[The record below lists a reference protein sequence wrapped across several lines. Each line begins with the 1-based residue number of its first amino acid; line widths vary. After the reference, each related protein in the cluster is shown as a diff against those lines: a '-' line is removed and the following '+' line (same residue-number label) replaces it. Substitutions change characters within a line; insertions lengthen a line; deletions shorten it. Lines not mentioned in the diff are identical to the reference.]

1 LNVRPLIAA
10 LAFVTL
16 LAFSVSWWASE
27 GEGPEALQAPVDALG
42 AADQRA
48 FSVEEDFRI
57 ARQQMIDTQLRRRG
71 IDDPAVLAAMD
82 EVPRHRFVPQAYVD
96 DSYGD
101 HPLPIG
107 EGQTISQPYV
117 VALMV
122 QLLKPTGRERVLEVG
137 TGSGYH
143 AAVLSRTVSEV
154 FSIEIV
160 EPLGRRA
167 AAVLEQL
174 GYQNVHL
181 RIGDGY
187 EGWPEEAPFD
197 AILLTA
203 APPRIPEPLLEQLA
217 VGGRMVL
224 PLGDFDQQLLVLTRT
239 EDGFERQTV
248 APVRFVPMTGR
259 VQEGTS

>member
-1 LNVRPLIAA
+1 MNLRPLIAVLA
-10 LAFVTL
+10 TVTGLAFT
-16 LAFSVSWWASE
+16 ASWWASE
-27 GEGPEALQAPVDALG
+27 GGVPGTARAVE
-42 AADQRA
+42 QRA
-48 FSVEEDFRI
+48 DSVHSVEEEFRI
-57 ARQQMIDTQLRRRG
+57 ARQQMIDSQLRRRG

-82 EVPRHRFVPQAYVD
+82 EVPRHHFVPSAHQQ

-122 QLLKPTGRERVLEVG
+122 QLLEPTGRERVLEVG

-143 AAVLSRTVSEV
+143 AAVLSRTVSAV

-160 EPLGRRA
+160 EPLGQRA
-167 AAVLEQL
+167 TSVLEQL
-174 GYQNVHL
+174 GYDNVHL

-187 EGWPEEAPFD
+187 EGWPEQAPFD

-203 APPRIPEPLLEQLA
+203 APPRVPEPLLEQLV

-224 PLGDFDQQLLVLTRT
+224 PLGDHDQELLVLTRT
-239 EDGFERQTV
+239 EDGFERRMV